1 MRAVFIP
8 VRDAHQLVR
17 HLSMILACHSLA
29 NSRLHQSRQGGKN
42 IDGRID
48 LTIVELPVNVDL
60 SFGDI
65 ASQIRNR
72 MSDV

>member
-1 MRAVFIP
+1 MVTCG
-8 VRDAHQLVR
+8 VVGDTHQLVR
-17 HLSMILACHSLA
+17 HLSMIPASHSLA
-29 NSRLHQSRQGGKN
+29 NSRLHQSRQGGKY

-60 SFGDI
+60 SFCDI

-72 MSDV
+72 MSDI